1 MSQIPSSYRYLVR
14 DSLRE
19 IRTKLGLRRL
29 PAPSTSVAEPPTPPA
44 PPAPPA
50 PPEIPV
56 TYSRDVGLWDSQ
68 RKGWCNNDTREL
80 FRGFAINSTDT
91 VLDVGCG
98 PGGFLKFCAQYAAH
112 SIGVDISAS
121 CVKATEQA
129 LQAAGIKSFQVIES
143 DGNPL
148 PLDSDLADKIVC
160 TEVFEHVDDPQAA
173 MRELVRVGKPGAT
186 YLLSVPGQLSEQ
198 ILKELAPASC
208 FEKPNHIRIFSA
220 EDFRKLVEQAGLQ
233 VQRHEFYG
241 FYWAVWHALI
251 WKCGADFDTGTH
263 PVLEQWGRTWDT
275 LMTLPGGDA
284 CIAALDRA
292 LHKSQVIIARKP
304 D

>member
-14 DSLRE
+14 DTLRE
-19 IRTKLGLRRL
+19 IRTKLGLRR
-29 PAPSTSVAEPPTPPA
+29 PPTPSAPIAEPLA
-44 PPAPPA
+44 PPAPPS

-56 TYSRDVGLWDSQ
+56 TYSRDVGFWDSL
-68 RKGWCNNDTREL
+68 RKGWFNNEKQEL
-80 FRGFAINSTDT
+80 FQGFAIASTDT

-98 PGGFLKFCAQYAAH
+98 PGVFLKFCAQYANH
-112 SIGVDISAS
+112 SIGVDISES
-121 CVKATEQA
+121 CVKAAEKT
-129 LQAAGIKSFQVIES
+129 LQAAGIKSFQVIAS

-148 PLDSDLADKIVC
+148 PLASEIADKIVC

-208 FEKPNHIRIFSA
+208 FEKPNHIRIFST
-220 EDFRKLVEQAGLQ
+220 EDFRELVEQAGLQ
-233 VQRHEFYG
+233 VQTHEFVG

-251 WKCGADFDTGTH
+251 WKCGADYDTGTH
-263 PVLEQWGRTWDT
+263 PVLEQWGRTWET
-275 LMTLPGGDA
+275 LMGLPGGDA